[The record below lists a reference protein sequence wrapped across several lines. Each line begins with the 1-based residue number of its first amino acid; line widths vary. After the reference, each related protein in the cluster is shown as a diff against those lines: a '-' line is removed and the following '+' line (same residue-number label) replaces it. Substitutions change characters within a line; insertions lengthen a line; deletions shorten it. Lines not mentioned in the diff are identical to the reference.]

1 MLGEG
6 RDHGFHVRGGVGPT
20 ECHGLDEPGVCVC
33 VCVCVYVCVYMCMCV
48 HMYMYLCVH
57 ACSCVGVVLEV
68 TVQ

>member
-6 RDHGFHVRGGVGPT
+6 RDHGFHVGGGVGPT

-33 VCVCVYVCVYMCMCV
+33 VRVYVCVYMCMCV